1 MRFRYQPTEL
11 FLLTLGLIALVAV
24 LGLFAFTTM
33 NAAHGAYTDRL
44 ASQALTPSP
53 RSQHGP
59 DVSHCL
65 EDSNTQ
71 PLWDC
76 IRYVKEDES
85 EHQ

>member
-1 MRFRYQPTEL
+1 MKRWQPTEL
-11 FLLTLGLIALVAV
+11 FLITMGLLALLGVVMGLTLEL
-24 LGLFAFTTM
+24 
-33 NAAHGAYTDRL
+33 AAKVQAHAIERQHTL
-44 ASQALTPSP
+44 AP

-59 DVSHCL
+59 DISHCL